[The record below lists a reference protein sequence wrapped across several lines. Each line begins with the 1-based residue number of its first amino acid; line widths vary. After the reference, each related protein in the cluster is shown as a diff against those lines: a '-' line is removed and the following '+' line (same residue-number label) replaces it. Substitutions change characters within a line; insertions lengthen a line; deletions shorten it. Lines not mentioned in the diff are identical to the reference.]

1 MSDANK
7 ESQQFSLFENEDP
20 LAPITEAAAKTPPL
34 GKYSNFV
41 VYVDE
46 SGDHGMQ
53 TVDSNYSVFVL
64 AFCVFH
70 KRHYCEKVVPAL
82 QKFKFNHF
90 GHDLVVLH
98 EHEIRKEK
106 GDFTFFQNRQHKH
119 AFLTELTDIIEAS
132 NFILISCVIDKEQL
146 RAKAG
151 SIPNPYHLALGFCLE
166 TLYEFMQEKNQ
177 DGTLTHVVVE
187 CRGKKEDN
195 ELELEFRRICD
206 GANRL
211 GIPLPFDV
219 IFADKKVNSAGL
231 QLADLVARPVGL
243 SVLRPAQENRAFEV
257 LKRKFFCSGGREKVG
272 EGFDS
277 WGLKIY
283 PTKESE
289 KPR

>member
-1 MSDANK
+1 MSSRK
-7 ESQQFSLFENEDP
+7 EEQFSLFENETP
-20 LAPITEAAAKTPPL
+20 ARTTEAVTPA
-34 GKYSNFV
+34 GKFSNFI

-53 TVDSNYSVFVL
+53 TLDPNYPVFVL
-64 AFCVFH
+64 AFCVFY
-70 KRHYCEKVVPAL
+70 KRHYAEKVAPAL

-98 EHEIRKEK
+98 ETEIRKETGAFK
-106 GDFTFFQNRQHKH
+106 FQNRQHKQH
-119 AFLTELTDIIEAS
+119 FFGELTSIIDAS
-132 NFILISCVIDKEQL
+132 NFILISCIIDKEQL
-146 RAKAG
+146 RRKGGATP
-151 SIPNPYHLALGFCLE
+151 PNPYHVALGFCLE
-166 TLYEFMQEKNQ
+166 TLYELMQEKKQ
-177 DGTLTHVVVE
+177 DSKQTHVVVE

-206 GANRL
+206 GTNRM
-211 GIPLPFDV
+211 GIQLPFDI
-219 IFADKKVNSAGL
+219 IFADKRVNSAGL

-243 SVLRPAQENRAFEV
+243 SVLRPTQENRAFDV

-272 EGFDS
+272 EGFEN

-283 PTKESE
+283 PPPESE